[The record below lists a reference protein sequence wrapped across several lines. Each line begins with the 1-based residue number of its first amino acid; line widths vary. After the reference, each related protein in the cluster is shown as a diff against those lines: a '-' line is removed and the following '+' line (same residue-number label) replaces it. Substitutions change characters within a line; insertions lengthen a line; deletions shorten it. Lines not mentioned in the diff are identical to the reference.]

1 MRITLEEP
9 LNLKETLE
17 SGQAHRWRQIDGKY
31 SGVIGNVLVHIRQSE
46 RTLIIDSSSTLES
59 EDFLLKYLRLDDDL
73 EHIYAH
79 INKDE
84 RVRTMTERYRGLRLL
99 RQDPWE
105 CLVTFICSSTTNMKR
120 ISLMVENM
128 SNYFG
133 QKLELGEDIRFT
145 FPTSEDISNTDEKT
159 LRELGLGFRAPYVLN
174 CGKKV
179 QAGDID
185 LNTLIKTPYTE
196 AKEQLMSLHGVGP
209 KIADCVLVFSLDKLE
224 AFPIDVWV
232 KRALTDWY
240 FPNQKPPSNQD
251 LLVWAN
257 EYFGEYA
264 GYSQQYLFHG
274 RRLLD
279 SKPTD

>member
-1 MRITLEEP
+1 
-9 LNLKETLE
+9 
-17 SGQAHRWRQIDGKY
+17 
-31 SGVIGNVLVHIRQSE
+31 
-46 RTLIIDSSSTLES
+46 
-59 EDFLLKYLRLDDDL
+59 
-73 EHIYAH
+73 
-79 INKDE
+79 
-84 RVRTMTERYRGLRLL
+84 
-99 RQDPWE
+99 
-105 CLVTFICSSTTNMKR
+105 
-120 ISLMVENM
+120 
-128 SNYFG
+128 
-133 QKLELGEDIRFT
+133 
-145 FPTSEDISNTDEKT
+145 
-159 LRELGLGFRAPYVLN
+159 
-174 CGKKV
+174 
-179 QAGDID
+179 
-185 LNTLIKTPYTE
+185 
-196 AKEQLMSLHGVGP
+196 MSLHVVGP

>member
-1 MRITLEEP
+1 
-9 LNLKETLE
+9 
-17 SGQAHRWRQIDGKY
+17 
-31 SGVIGNVLVHIRQSE
+31 
-46 RTLIIDSSSTLES
+46 
-59 EDFLLKYLRLDDDL
+59 
-73 EHIYAH
+73 
-79 INKDE
+79 
-84 RVRTMTERYRGLRLL
+84 
-99 RQDPWE
+99 
-105 CLVTFICSSTTNMKR
+105 
-120 ISLMVENM
+120 MVENM
-128 SNYFG
+128 TNYFG
-133 QKLELGEDIRFT
+133 QKLELGEDIRFN

-159 LRELGLGFRAPYVLN
+159 LRELGVGFRAPYVLN

-179 QAGDID
+179 QAGDLD
-185 LNTLIKTPYTE
+185 LNTLIKTPYTD
-196 AKEQLMSLHGVGP
+196 AKDQLMRLHGVGP

-279 SKPTD
+279 SIPTD